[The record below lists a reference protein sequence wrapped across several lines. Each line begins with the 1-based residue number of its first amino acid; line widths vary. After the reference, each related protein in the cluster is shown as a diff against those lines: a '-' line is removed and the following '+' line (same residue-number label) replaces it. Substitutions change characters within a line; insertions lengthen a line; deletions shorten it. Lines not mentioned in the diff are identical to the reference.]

1 MKHYIDKITKQMFG
15 YEQNPNNESLRQL
28 TDEEFEGWRN
38 GTLNS
43 YNESMDIF
51 EFIDKRDF
59 ETEKANKYEYLK
71 TKREETLESGVLIED
86 TKLIKGRTQ
95 DLADAMAVFM
105 MLQNGVEKT
114 YWFYSNGIVEEVNAS
129 KMTQIYQSIGNFRS
143 SQFAKEAQLK
153 IQVNIAETLQELDLI
168 TWD

>member
-15 YEQNPNNESLRQL
+15 YEQNPNDNNLREL
-28 TDEEFEGWRN
+28 TDEEFEGWRT

-43 YNESMDIF
+43 YNEESDAF

-59 ETEKANKYEYLK
+59 ETEKLNKYEYLK
-71 TKREETLESGVLIED
+71 LKREESLETGILIED

-105 MLQNGVEKT
+105 MLQNGAEKT
-114 YWFYSNGIVEEVNAS
+114 YWFYSNGVVEEVNATE
-129 KMTQIYQSIGNFRS
+129 MTQIYQSIGNFRS
-143 SQFAKEAQLK
+143 SQFSKESQLKLKVKEAAALK
-153 IQVNIAETLQELDLI
+153 ELDSI
-168 TWD
+168 VW

>member
-1 MKHYIDKITKQMFG
+1 MKHYINKITKQMFG
-15 YEQNPNNESLRQL
+15 YEYNPNDENLREL

-43 YNESMDIF
+43 YNEELDIF

-114 YWFYSNGIVEEVNAS
+114 YWFYSNGIVEEVNIS

-153 IQVNIAETLQELDLI
+153 TQVSLAETLQELDDI
-168 TWD
+168 KW